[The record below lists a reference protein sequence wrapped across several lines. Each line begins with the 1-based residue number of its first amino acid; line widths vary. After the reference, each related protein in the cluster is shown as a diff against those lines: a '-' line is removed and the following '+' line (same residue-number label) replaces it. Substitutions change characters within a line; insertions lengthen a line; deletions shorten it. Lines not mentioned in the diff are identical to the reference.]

1 MVCLLVCLYDYYSSP
16 VKSRVRVS
24 LGFDLQRQTAPPDDT
39 HTAAFRQR
47 PIRSLGLGPPELS
60 VYADVDSG
68 PQWRHYVSLGTDQVF
83 RARADIPLI
92 GAPQHRIEEN
102 VLEYPCADESSEG
115 PSRQAEFGTE
125 DKKES
130 PQEEPTRDLEDQV
143 LEKRSAGP
151 DVREYLHC
159 SVEEKCKGLILG
171 IIYQTNKIRLHPTLL
186 F

>member
-1 MVCLLVCLYDYYSSP
+1 MYGSHLGSTFS
-16 VKSRVRVS
+16 VRP
-24 LGFDLQRQTAPPDDT
+24 RPPMT
-39 HTAAFRQR
+39 RTRL
-47 PIRSLGLGPPELS
+47 PSG
-60 VYADVDSG
+60 SG
-68 PQWRHYVSLGTDQVF
+68 PQWRHYVSLGTDQMF

-92 GAPQHRIEEN
+92 GSPQHRIEEN

-130 PQEEPTRDLEDQV
+130 PQEEPARDLEDQV

-159 SVEEKCKGLILG
+159 SVEETGELCSWPFQVML
-171 IIYQTNKIRLHPTLL
+171 
-186 F
+186 